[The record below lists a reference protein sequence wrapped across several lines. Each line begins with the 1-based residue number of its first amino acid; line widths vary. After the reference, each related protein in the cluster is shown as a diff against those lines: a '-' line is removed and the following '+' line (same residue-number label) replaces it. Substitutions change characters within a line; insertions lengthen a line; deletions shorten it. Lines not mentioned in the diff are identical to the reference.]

1 LANFRL
7 EVVRREVVDAKR
19 IATSGPWL
27 QRETSAFRR
36 GYFAA
41 LAGRPV
47 PLTIDSLI
55 AKRRDDFLR
64 GYAHGEKK
72 RITSTREG
80 ITPRT

>member
-1 LANFRL
+1 
-7 EVVRREVVDAKR
+7 VDAKR
-19 IATSGPWL
+19 IATTLPWL

-41 LAGRPV
+41 LAGRPGR
-47 PLTIDSLI
+47 LATDTMD

-64 GYAHGEKK
+64 GYAKGEQK

-80 ITPRT
+80 IKPRT

>member
-1 LANFRL
+1 MVGS

-19 IATSGPWL
+19 VATSGLWL
-27 QRETSAFRR
+27 QLETSAFRR

-41 LAGRPV
+41 LSGRPM
-47 PLTIDSLI
+47 PLDIDTLA

-64 GYAHGEKK
+64 GYAQGEQK